1 MNAINLMPINLGPS
15 GGASSSGALVGFI
28 RDEGTRAALAAALG
42 GDWPDATVN
51 AGGVAEAT
59 VYLAGDPTV
68 RTLIVDLSGHPDAFK
83 ALDRLAE
90 VCTPGT
96 AVIALGEVN
105 DVAFYRRLRGAG
117 VADYLVKPVTT
128 EAFSHALM
136 AASQP
141 PVTIGQDKAAR
152 PRGDVVAVIGARG
165 GVGTTMVATS
175 LAWLF
180 AEEAHRRTMLIDLD
194 VRWGTTGLALDVETS
209 HGLCEVLANPERI
222 DSLFVSSAASRIG
235 DRLSLLASEEPLD
248 AVAEARPGAIELL
261 LKEARRDSERIVMD
275 VPRLGADFVRRAF
288 AEASIIVIVTD
299 FSLAGLRDAGR
310 LAGLAKEAAPEA
322 KCLIV
327 GNRAGAY
334 KKSEL
339 PVAEVQKSLKTT
351 LAAII
356 PEDRAAVL
364 EALNTGKPLPKA
376 APGSKVVAALRGL
389 AQTFDKEAPQPTG
402 LFARFFSGAQQ
413 KGAERGGKKSL
424 AAAG

>member
-1 MNAINLMPINLGPS
+1 MTAMNLMPINLAPI
-15 GGASSSGALVGFI
+15 GGASTGTLVGFV
-28 RDEGTRAALAAALG
+28 RDEGTRAALVAALG
-42 GDWPDATVN
+42 GDWPAATIN
-51 AGGVAEAT
+51 SGGIAEAT
-59 VYLAGDPTV
+59 VHLAGDPTV
-68 RTLIVDLSGHPDAFK
+68 RILVVDLSGNPDVFS

-96 AVIALGEVN
+96 MVIALGEVN
-105 DVAFYRRLRGAG
+105 DVALYRRLRHAG

-141 PVTIGQDKAAR
+141 AAMIGQEKATR

-165 GVGTTMVATS
+165 GVGTTMVATT

-222 DSLFVSSAASRIG
+222 DSLFVSSAAARIG

-248 AVAEARPGAIELL
+248 SAAEARPGSIELL

-275 VPRLGADFVRRAF
+275 VPRLGADFVRRTL
-288 AEASIIVIVTD
+288 AEASVIVIVTD

-310 LAGLAKEAAPEA
+310 LASLAKEAAPTA
-322 KCLIV
+322 KCLVV
-327 GNRAGAY
+327 GNRAGAH

-339 PVAEVQKSLKTT
+339 PAAEVQKSLKMT
-351 LAAII
+351 LAAVI

-364 EALNTGKPLPKA
+364 QALNTGKPLPKI
-376 APGSKVVAALRGL
+376 APGSKAVAALRGL
-389 AQTFDKEAPQPTG
+389 AQSFDKEPPRQTG
-402 LFARFFSGAQQ
+402 LLARFFPGSRS
-413 KGAERGGKKSL
+413 KGAGQSGKNSL
-424 AAAG
+424 AAAE

>member
-1 MNAINLMPINLGPS
+1 
-15 GGASSSGALVGFI
+15 
-28 RDEGTRAALAAALG
+28 
-42 GDWPDATVN
+42 
-51 AGGVAEAT
+51 
-59 VYLAGDPTV
+59 
-68 RTLIVDLSGHPDAFK
+68 
-83 ALDRLAE
+83 
-90 VCTPGT
+90 
-96 AVIALGEVN
+96 
-105 DVAFYRRLRGAG
+105 
-117 VADYLVKPVTT
+117 
-128 EAFSHALM
+128 
-136 AASQP
+136 
-141 PVTIGQDKAAR
+141 
-152 PRGDVVAVIGARG
+152 
-165 GVGTTMVATS
+165 
-175 LAWLF
+175 
-180 AEEAHRRTMLIDLD
+180 
-194 VRWGTTGLALDVETS
+194 
-209 HGLCEVLANPERI
+209 
-222 DSLFVSSAASRIG
+222 
-235 DRLSLLASEEPLD
+235 
-248 AVAEARPGAIELL
+248 
-261 LKEARRDSERIVMD
+261 MD

>member
-15 GGASSSGALVGFI
+15 GGASPGALVGFI
-28 RDEGTRAALAAALG
+28 RDEGTRAALGAALG
-42 GDWPDATVN
+42 ADWPDATVN
-51 AGGVAEAT
+51 AGGIAEAT

-68 RTLIVDLSGHPDAFK
+68 RTLIVDLSGNPDAFK

-90 VCTPGT
+90 VCTPGSV
-96 AVIALGEVN
+96 VIALGEVN
-105 DVAFYRRLRGAG
+105 DVALYRRLRAAG
-117 VADYLVKPVTT
+117 IADYLVKPVTT

-136 AASQP
+136 TASQP
-141 PVTIGQDKAAR
+141 AVSIGQDKAAR

-165 GVGTTMVATS
+165 GVGTTMVATT

-248 AVAEARPGAIELL
+248 AVAEARPGALELL

-288 AEASIIVIVTD
+288 AEATIIIIVTD

-310 LAGLAKEAAPEA
+310 LVSLAKEAAPEA
-322 KCLIV
+322 KCLVV

-339 PVAEVQKSLKTT
+339 APAEVQKSLKTT
-351 LAAII
+351 LSAII

-389 AQTFDKEAPQPTG
+389 AQNFDKDTPQQTG
-402 LFARFFSGAQQ
+402 LFSRFFSG
-413 KGAERGGKKSL
+413 KKKSAEREGKKSP
-424 AAAG
+424 AAAR